1 VSAKAVSV
9 KSARKKSVPTRPGS
23 SKPGPSRSGT
33 EDQVSR
39 PSLNLCL
46 LRGECSAEPEL
57 RVLASGTRLAVLS
70 VRVRSADAPATSVP
84 VAMWD
89 PSARVEALEAGAEVV
104 VLGRVVRRFFRTA
117 AGGPGSRVEVQAEL
131 VVPAG
136 DRRKLAQALRR
147 AERVLDA
154 LVDESG

>member
-1 VSAKAVSV
+1 MSAKTVSV
-9 KSARKKSVPTRPGS
+9 KAKSVPGDHD
-23 SKPGPSRSGT
+23 G
-33 EDQVSR
+33 R

-46 LRGECSAEPEL
+46 VRGECSADPEL
-57 RVLASGTRLAVLS
+57 RILASGTRLAVLS
-70 VRVRSADAPATSVP
+70 VRVRTTGAPATSVP
-84 VAMWD
+84 VAVWD
-89 PSARVEALEAGAEVV
+89 PPAAVEALQAGTEVV

-131 VVPAG
+131 VAPAG
-136 DRRKLAQALRR
+136 DRRKLTQALRR